1 MADDADRERSRC
13 FQSPSTFAVDA
24 AWDGR
29 LSFLAAADVSLVSLP
44 LLTGG
49 TFFEEAMT
57 GTGDSGA
64 VPGGDLSN

>member
-1 MADDADRERSRC
+1 MRRMTRAFFLVLSSLR
-13 FQSPSTFAVDA
+13 A
-24 AWDGR
+24 AAPVG
-29 LSFLAAADVSLVSLP
+29 LAAADVSLVSLP